1 MLLRISKISCWW
13 CGWKCILLSQPWGY
27 LIMRRRVALQCA
39 VSYEK
44 QTTLRLPSTTCRR
57 PSVTP
62 FTDELRNLADLIG
75 PAVAASHTAY
85 GKDCCRRN
93 GLEWGRQEA
102 EKWLGNESVDNLMIS
117 ALSRHGANLRWSL
130 CEMFSSYLE
139 YRRVFRVH
147 EHKYCCHE

>member
-13 CGWKCILLSQPWGY
+13 CGKKMHSSVTALRLSDY
-27 LIMRRRVALQCA
+27 ATSRRSA

-93 GLEWGRQEA
+93 GLEGGRQEA

-139 YRRVFRVH
+139 YRRVLRVH